1 MLAVLKS
8 HRSPRHLCG
17 ALAICLA
24 LIASGCGGGG
34 YGGSS
39 SGGGYNPMPA
49 ISSLAPASASAGAA
63 AQTLTI
69 NGSGFMAAS
78 TVTYDGTARTATY
91 VSASQL
97 TIQLSAADQMTA
109 GSYAVVVTNPA
120 PGGGTSNTVNFT
132 VTANNPMPAVTSLS
146 PPSATAGAAGQTL
159 TIDGSGFMATSTVTY
174 NGVPHT
180 AAFVSATQLTIQLT
194 AADQA
199 MLGSY
204 AVIVTNPPPGG
215 GASASVSFTVGNPV
229 PVISG
234 LMPASVTAGTAAPTL
249 TISGSGFLSSSSVTY
264 NSVPHTAT
272 FVSASQLTISLTTAD
287 QATVGS
293 YSVVV
298 TNPSPGGGASNTATF
313 TVSPV
318 IPATAAVLVVGG
330 QTTASMAPLTS
341 GEVFASSAFTSAGNM
356 SAARYRPTASL
367 ISAGATI
374 LITGGANASGGA
386 IDTAETF
393 QVASKTFGAA
403 TVSMLCAHKGHTASV
418 LQNGK
423 VLIAGRTGITI
434 APCAELYDP
443 VAGTFTRT
451 GNMTTPLSDHAAVLL
466 ANGKVLI
473 VGGSV
478 DRSGCISCTATSSAE
493 LYDPGTGTFSA
504 TGPMNAARSSPTATL
519 LSSGKVLVTG
529 GGVNPTG
536 GPQQTAELY
545 DPASGTF
552 TLTNSSMAVGRQFH
566 TATLLP
572 SGKVLVAGGLTT
584 IGSVATATADLYD
597 PTTDAFRATGAMAST
612 RMHHTATL
620 LGNGVVLIVGGT
632 MQPTGPMGETSAELY
647 DSTSGVF
654 TLTGPLATGRYGAA
668 ASPLQ

>member
-1 MLAVLKS
+1 MPAVLRS
-8 HRSPRHLCG
+8 HRSPRHLCR
-17 ALAICLA
+17 ALATCLA

-132 VTANNPMPAVTSLS
+132 VTASNPMPAVTSLS

-159 TIDGSGFMATSTVTY
+159 TINGSGFMATST
-174 NGVPHT
+174 
-180 AAFVSATQLTIQLT
+180 
-194 AADQA
+194 
-199 MLGSY
+199 
-204 AVIVTNPPPGG
+204 
-215 GASASVSFTVGNPV
+215 
-229 PVISG
+229 
-234 LMPASVTAGTAAPTL
+234 
-249 TISGSGFLSSSSVTY
+249 VTY

-313 TVSPV
+313 TVAPV
-318 IPATAAVLVVGG
+318 VPATAAVLVVGG

-341 GEVFASSAFTSAGNM
+341 GEIFASSAFTSAGNM
-356 SAARYRPTASL
+356 SAARYQPTASL

-374 LITGGANASGGA
+374 LIAGGANASGSA
-386 IDTAETF
+386 INTAETF
-393 QVASKTFGAA
+393 QVASKAFGA
-403 TVSMLCAHKGHTASV
+403 TTLSMLCAHKGHTATV

-423 VLIAGRTGITI
+423 VLIAGRTGVTI
-434 APCAELYDP
+434 SPCAELYDP

-451 GNMTTPLSDHAAVLL
+451 GNMTTPVSDHAAVLL

-473 VGGSV
+473 VVSSV
-478 DRSGCISCTATSSAE
+478 DRSGCISCAATSSAE

-519 LSSGKVLVTG
+519 LPSGKVLVAG
-529 GGVNPTG
+529 GGVTPSG
-536 GPQQTAELY
+536 GPVRTAELY
-545 DPASGTF
+545 DPVADTF
-552 TLTNSSMAVGRQFH
+552 TSIASTLSVERQFH

-572 SGKVLVAGGLTT
+572 NGKVLLAGGLTT
-584 IGSVATATADLYD
+584 AGSVVTATADLYD
-597 PTTDAFRATGAMAST
+597 PATNTFHATGPMAST
-612 RMHHTATL
+612 RMHRTAT
-620 LGNGVVLIVGGT
+620 
-632 MQPTGPMGETSAELY
+632 
-647 DSTSGVF
+647 
-654 TLTGPLATGRYGAA
+654 
-668 ASPLQ
+668 SP

>member
-1 MLAVLKS
+1 MPAVLRS
-8 HRSPRHLCG
+8 HRLPRGLCG
-17 ALAICLA
+17 AVAICLV
-24 LIASGCGGGG
+24 LVASGCGGGG

-39 SGGGYNPMPA
+39 SGGSYNPTPA
-49 ISSLAPASASAGAA
+49 ISGLAPASASAGAA

-159 TIDGSGFMATSTVTY
+159 TINGSGFMATSTVTY

-234 LMPASVTAGTAAPTL
+234 LMPASVTAGTTAPTL

-313 TVSPV
+313 TVAPV
-318 IPATAAVLVVGG
+318 VPATPG
-330 QTTASMAPLTS
+330 SRPAP
-341 GEVFASSAFTSAGNM
+341 VPSSTIQSLER
-356 SAARYRPTASL
+356 SRAR
-367 ISAGATI
+367 
-374 LITGGANASGGA
+374 
-386 IDTAETF
+386 
-393 QVASKTFGAA
+393 
-403 TVSMLCAHKGHTASV
+403 
-418 LQNGK
+418 
-423 VLIAGRTGITI
+423 
-434 APCAELYDP
+434 
-443 VAGTFTRT
+443 GT
-451 GNMTTPLSDHAAVLL
+451 
-466 ANGKVLI
+466 
-473 VGGSV
+473 
-478 DRSGCISCTATSSAE
+478 
-493 LYDPGTGTFSA
+493 
-504 TGPMNAARSSPTATL
+504 
-519 LSSGKVLVTG
+519 
-529 GGVNPTG
+529 
-536 GPQQTAELY
+536 
-545 DPASGTF
+545 
-552 TLTNSSMAVGRQFH
+552 
-566 TATLLP
+566 
-572 SGKVLVAGGLTT
+572 
-584 IGSVATATADLYD
+584 
-597 PTTDAFRATGAMAST
+597 
-612 RMHHTATL
+612 
-620 LGNGVVLIVGGT
+620 
-632 MQPTGPMGETSAELY
+632 
-647 DSTSGVF
+647 
-654 TLTGPLATGRYGAA
+654 
-668 ASPLQ
+668 

>member
-1 MLAVLKS
+1 M
-8 HRSPRHLCG
+8 C
-17 ALAICLA
+17 
-24 LIASGCGGGG
+24 
-34 YGGSS
+34 SS
-39 SGGGYNPMPA
+39 D
-49 ISSLAPASASAGAA
+49 L
-63 AQTLTI
+63 
-69 NGSGFMAAS
+69 
-78 TVTYDGTARTATY
+78 
-91 VSASQL
+91 QL

-120 PGGGTSNTVNFT
+120 PGGGTSNSVTFT
-132 VTANNPMPAVTSLS
+132 VTASNPMPAVTSLS
-146 PPSATAGAAGQTL
+146 PPSATAGAASQTL
-159 TIDGSGFMATSTVTY
+159 TINGSGFMATSTVTY
-174 NGVPHT
+174 NGLPHT
-180 AAFVSATQLTIQLT
+180 AAFVSATRLTIQLT

-632 MQPTGPMGETSAELY
+632 MQPTSPMGETSAELY

-654 TLTGPLATGRYGAA
+654 TLTAPLATGRYGAA

>member
-1 MLAVLKS
+1 MRAACCGATRGDLRLAATACSPAGLPVFTQSQNSIALTWLEVGRKSYGKQPLSPDTPMLAVLRS
-8 HRSPRHLCG
+8 HRSPRHLCR
-17 ALAICLA
+17 ALATCLA

-69 NGSGFMAAS
+69 NGAGFVAAS
-78 TVTYDGTARTATY
+78 TVTYDGAARTATY

-97 TIQLSAADQMTA
+97 TVQLTAADQMTA

-120 PGGGTSNTVNFT
+120 PGGGSSNSVTFT
-132 VTANNPMPAVTSLS
+132 VTASNPMPAVTSLS

-159 TIDGSGFMATSTVTY
+159 TINGSGFMATSTVTY

-234 LMPASVTAGTAAPTL
+234 LMPASVTAGTTAPTL

-272 FVSASQLTISLTTAD
+272 FVSASQLTISLTSAD

-313 TVSPV
+313 TVAPV
-318 IPATAAVLVVGG
+318 VPATAAVLVVGG

-341 GEVFASSAFTSAGNM
+341 GEIFASAAFTSAGNM
-356 SAARYRPTASL
+356 SAARYQPTASL

-374 LITGGANASGGA
+374 LITGGANASGSA
-386 IDTAETF
+386 INTAETF
-393 QVASKTFGAA
+393 QVASKAFGAT

-423 VLIAGRTGITI
+423 VRSSRWNVHAHGEHDDSRERPRCSAPGERESADRRRLGRPFGLHQLHGDERRR
-434 APCAELYDP
+434 AL
-443 VAGTFTRT
+443 
-451 GNMTTPLSDHAAVLL
+451 
-466 ANGKVLI
+466 
-473 VGGSV
+473 
-478 DRSGCISCTATSSAE
+478 RSGYRHIHGDVAYPGRRAQQSDRDSVAE
-493 LYDPGTGTFSA
+493 RQGVGCRRRGHSERRTCADRRAL
-504 TGPMNAARSSPTATL
+504 RSS
-519 LSSGKVLVTG
+519 
-529 GGVNPTG
+529 
-536 GPQQTAELY
+536 
-545 DPASGTF
+545 
-552 TLTNSSMAVGRQFH
+552 R
-566 TATLLP
+566 
-572 SGKVLVAGGLTT
+572 
-584 IGSVATATADLYD
+584 
-597 PTTDAFRATGAMAST
+597 
-612 RMHHTATL
+612 
-620 LGNGVVLIVGGT
+620 
-632 MQPTGPMGETSAELY
+632 
-647 DSTSGVF
+647 
-654 TLTGPLATGRYGAA
+654 
-668 ASPLQ
+668 